1 MRRRAA
7 MTWARVACIAMLAAV
22 LPGTLLPGALAAD
35 VTPRRVPDTMAE
47 RVLACVACHG
57 EEGRATA
64 EGYFPRIAGK
74 PAAYLYN
81 QLVNFRDGKR
91 VNPMMTYLVDKLG
104 DAYLRDIAAHF
115 AALNPPYAA
124 PQAGKASAAQTARGR
139 QLATAGDDA
148 LKLPACAACHGER
161 LTGVAPA
168 VPGLLGLPR
177 DYLASQLGAWKNKSR
192 HAAAPDCMAEVVGR
206 LSAADMAAVTA
217 WLSAQA
223 VPAQS
228 GAAPPALK
236 ALPLA
241 CGGLR

>member
-22 LPGTLLPGALAAD
+22 LFGSLLPWALAAD
-35 VTPRRVPDTMAE
+35 ATPRRVPDTMAE

-74 PAAYLYN
+74 PAGYLYN

-91 VNPMMTYLVDKLG
+91 VNPMMTYLVDNLPE
-104 DAYLRDIAAHF
+104 AYLREIAQHF
-115 AALNPPYAA
+115 AALKPPYAA
-124 PQAGKASAAQTARGR
+124 PAPVAAAPAQLARGR
-139 QLATAGDDA
+139 LLATQGDAARD
-148 LKLPACAACHGER
+148 LPACAACHGDA

-168 VPGLLGLPR
+168 MPGLLGLPR
-177 DYLASQLGAWKNKSR
+177 DYLVAQLGAWKNKSR
-192 HAAAPDCMAEVVGR
+192 RAATPDCMAEVASR
-206 LSAADMAAVTA
+206 LSADDIAAATA
-217 WLSAQA
+217 WLASQA
-223 VPAQS
+223 VPAAS
-228 GAAPPALK
+228 APAARSPKKP
-236 ALPLA
+236 PLA